1 MDLAT
6 AAGYCAATL
15 VFLTFATRTMV
26 PLRILGIASNLAFI
40 AYGTL
45 QPAVPIL
52 VLHCVLLPLN
62 AFRLHQMLRL
72 TRQVAAASRSDLNLD
87 WLMPY
92 GTRRRV
98 RAAEVLFRKGE
109 AADRMVLVIGGGLRI
124 PELGLELGPG
134 ELAGEL
140 GLIAPGGSADADRR
154 PGSAAGEVLEISY
167 DQVRGS
173 STSRT
178 RRSASTSSSSR
189 RGGCSTRSRGRRRR
203 PPPSPLRDRVDRAA
217 HRAQT
222 GYIT

>member
-1 MDLAT
+1 
-6 AAGYCAATL
+6 
-15 VFLTFATRTMV
+15 MV
-26 PLRILGIASNLAFI
+26 PLGILGIASNLAFI

-62 AFRLHQMLRL
+62 ALRLHQMLRL

-98 RAAEVLFRKGE
+98 RAAQVLFRKGE
-109 AADRMVLVIGGGLRI
+109 AADRMVLVVSGGLRI

-140 GLIAPGGSADADRR
+140 GLITPGRR
-154 PGSAAGEVLEISY
+154 RTQTVTGSAAGRDAR
-167 DQVRGS
+167 DQLRPGPAALLPEPGVRLLLPRAHGAAAI
-173 STSRT
+173 RH
-178 RRSASTSSSSR
+178 
-189 RGGCSTRSRGRRRR
+189 
-203 PPPSPLRDRVDRAA
+203 DRAA
-217 HRAQT
+217 GGGGRRLPAP
-222 GYIT
+222 GPG

>member
-1 MDLAT
+1 VDLAT

-40 AYGTL
+40 AYGML

-87 WLMPY
+87 WLMPF

-98 RAAEVLFRKGE
+98 RAGEVLFRKGE
-109 AADRMVLVIGGGLRI
+109 ASDRMVLVISGGLRV

-134 ELAGEL
+134 ELVGEL
-140 GLIAPGGSADADRR
+140 GLIAPGGRR
-154 PGSAAGEVLEISY
+154 TQTVTGSAAGEVLEISY
-167 DQVRGS
+167 DQVRQLYFQNPAFGFYFLEL
-173 STSRT
+173 TA
-178 RRSASTSSSSR
+178 RRLFDTIAR
-189 RGGCSTRSRGRRRR
+189 HQ
-203 PPPSPLRDRVDRAA
+203 AA
-217 HRAQT
+217 AADVPAP
-222 GYIT
+222 GPG